1 MKLRNILCLLVCF
14 ITVLAL
20 VSCGPK
26 EDPNAVKVPSELKC
40 TVTVKVDAINGAEE
54 KVLIDAVQ
62 ITLRD
67 KTEWPTILEALSQAC
82 YAYDIKYSASA
93 DGSTVGAIKNHKN
106 FENNCFW
113 EWTKNGKA
121 PGEGDGKAGDTLVT
135 DGDVYVF
142 TYVWLGG
149 ASE

>member
-1 MKLRNILCLLVCF
+1 MKLKNIICLFICV

-40 TVTVKVDAINGAEE
+40 TVTVKVDAMKGEAE
-54 KVLIDAVQ
+54 KILIDAVQ

-82 YAYDIKYSASA
+82 FAYDITYASTA
-93 DGSTVGAIKNHKN
+93 DASTVDKIGKYTN
-106 FENNCFW
+106 FANGCFW
-113 EWTKNGKA
+113 EWTRNGEA
-121 PGEGDGKAGDTLVT
+121 PEAGEGKAGSALVQ
-135 DGDVYVF
+135 DGDIYVF
-142 TYVWLGG
+142 TYTTV
-149 ASE
+149 E

>member
-82 YAYDIKYSASA
+82 YAYEINYASTADASTIDKIGKYTNFSGNCYNKNEITKHFFCFNIDFIKL
-93 DGSTVGAIKNHKN
+93 
-106 FENNCFW
+106 
-113 EWTKNGKA
+113 
-121 PGEGDGKAGDTLVT
+121 P
-135 DGDVYVF
+135 
-142 TYVWLGG
+142 
-149 ASE
+149 

>member
-82 YAYDIKYSASA
+82 YAYEINYASTADASTIDKIGKY
-93 DGSTVGAIKNHKN
+93 TN
-106 FENNCFW
+106 FSGNCYW
-113 EWTKNGKA
+113 KWTRNGEEPEA
-121 PGEGDGKAGDTLVT
+121 GEGKAGSALVQE
-135 DGDVYVF
+135 GDIYVF
-142 TYVWLGG
+142 TYTTV
-149 ASE
+149 E

>member
-1 MKLRNILCLLVCF
+1 MKLRSFLCIVISVL
-14 ITVLAL
+14 TVLAL

-40 TVTVKVDAINGAEE
+40 TVTVKVDAINGASE

-82 YAYDIKYSASA
+82 FAYEISYSSTEDA
-93 DGSTVGAIKNHKN
+93 STVNKIDKYTN
-106 FENNCFW
+106 FQNNCYW
-113 EWTKNGKA
+113 KWTRNGEEPEA
-121 PGEGDGKAGDTLVT
+121 GEGKAGAALVQ
-135 DGDVYVF
+135 DGDVYEF
-142 TYVWLGG
+142 TYTSV
-149 ASE
+149 E